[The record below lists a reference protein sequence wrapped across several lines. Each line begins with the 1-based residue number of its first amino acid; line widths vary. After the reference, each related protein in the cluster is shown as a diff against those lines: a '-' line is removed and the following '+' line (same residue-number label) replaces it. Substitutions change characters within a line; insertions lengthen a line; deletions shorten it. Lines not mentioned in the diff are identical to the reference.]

1 MDIHMNFL
9 KKQSGAIALQTVAS
23 LIFAMLAFPSAAQ
36 KPGKP
41 GVFDFYLFTLSWSP
55 QFCSTNGTNPECISG
70 GKSFVV
76 HGLWPE
82 FNSGQWPANCSNEP
96 GLSDPS
102 EASDLLSASM
112 ASHEWSKHGTCSGLD
127 PNDYFALMRKAKSS
141 VTIPPSL
148 ANATSQLTLTPPD
161 LKASFA
167 ASNPGVDVADV
178 VIGCSKGYLVDVEL
192 CLNKNGTP
200 INCPAIQ
207 DCHSSKITVR
217 PVLSR

>member
-1 MDIHMNFL
+1 MNFL
-9 KKQSGAIALQTVAS
+9 KKQSGAIALQTLAI
-23 LIFAMLAFPSAAQ
+23 LILAMLAFPSAAQ
-36 KPGKP
+36 RPGKP

-55 QFCSTNGTNPECISG
+55 QFCSTNGTNPECTSG

-82 FNSGQWPANCSNEP
+82 FNSGQWPANCSDQP
-96 GLSDPS
+96 GLTDPS
-102 EASDLLSASM
+102 EVSDLLSASM
-112 ASHEWSKHGTCSGLD
+112 VSHEWSKHGTCSGLTPD
-127 PNDYFALMRKAKSS
+127 AYFALMRKAMSS

-148 ANATSQLTLTPPD
+148 ANANSQLTMAPQD

-167 ASNPGVDVADV
+167 ASNPGIDAADI

-192 CLNKNGTP
+192 CLDKNGTP

-207 DCHSSKITVR
+207 DCPSSKIAVR